1 MMATSTMTEAQL
13 NDAIAARRRGLADV
27 LSELAAGSWDADT
40 LCEGWRVRELV
51 AHMTMPFRYSA
62 VRFVVEMGKSGGRF
76 SHMADRCARRDAAM
90 PTAELVSGLRDNATY
105 VWKPPGGGLE
115 AGLIHDAVHGLD
127 FTVPL
132 GISQPIPE
140 EVLRTVLDEMA
151 KPSSLKHFGVDPAG
165 SPCRPRTSSGRP
177 GRGRRSPDG
186 RKTWFWP
193 CRAATFQPVGC
204 GAARPRSAADPSV
217 ARPFTCLDLSS
228 CDGRRCCGLRKRG

>member
-151 KPSSLKHFGVDPAG
+151 KPSSLKHFGVDLGGIALQAEDIEWSSGSGTSVSGRAEDLVLALSGRHLPAG
-165 SPCRPRTSSGRP
+165 RPRGGPTTLGR
-177 GRGRRSPDG
+177 
-186 RKTWFWP
+186 
-193 CRAATFQPVGC
+193 
-204 GAARPRSAADPSV
+204 
-217 ARPFTCLDLSS
+217 
-228 CDGRRCCGLRKRG
+228 

>member
-151 KPSSLKHFGVDPAG
+151 KPSSLKHFGVDLGGIALQAEDIEWSSGSGTSVSGRAEDLVLALSGRHLPAG
-165 SPCRPRTSSGRP
+165 RLRGGPTTLGR
-177 GRGRRSPDG
+177 
-186 RKTWFWP
+186 
-193 CRAATFQPVGC
+193 
-204 GAARPRSAADPSV
+204 
-217 ARPFTCLDLSS
+217 
-228 CDGRRCCGLRKRG
+228 

>member
-151 KPSSLKHFGVDPAG
+151 KPSSLKHFGVDLGGIALQAEDIEWSSGSGTPVSGRAEDLVLALSGRHLPAG
-165 SPCRPRTSSGRP
+165 RLRGGPTTLGR
-177 GRGRRSPDG
+177 
-186 RKTWFWP
+186 
-193 CRAATFQPVGC
+193 
-204 GAARPRSAADPSV
+204 
-217 ARPFTCLDLSS
+217 
-228 CDGRRCCGLRKRG
+228 